1 MEVSTMEKYT
11 IEEVFNLLGKDA
23 LMLSSISRS
32 KRTSIEVNGFKVYRQ
47 SLRYATFFQK
57 GCKCVCCGREGTYFQ
72 LDHGDNAAQR
82 RHFNLYTADGVLM
95 TKDHIL
101 PKALGGRDVI
111 SNMQTMCVYCNG
123 KKAANY

>member
-1 MEVSTMEKYT
+1 MSKYSV
-11 IEEVFNLLGKDA
+11 EEVFNLLGKDA
-23 LMLSSISRS
+23 LMLSCISRS
-32 KRTSIEVNGFKVYRQ
+32 KRDSIEVSGFKVYRQ

-57 GCKCVCCGREGTYFQ
+57 GCTCVGCGREGVYFK
-72 LDHGDNAAQR
+72 LDQGDNAVQR
-82 RHFNLYTADGVLM
+82 RHFNLYTADGILM

-101 PKALGGRDVI
+101 PKALGGKDVI